1 MPPWLSIIK
10 YYQKT
15 ESDQHSYSFVQLAT
29 VSKDNTPRVRTVV
42 LRGWTNTYQL
52 IISTDKRSE
61 KYSELES
68 NNNVE
73 ICYFFPKSEC
83 QFRLGGKSEIEMGND
98 KLIHWDKLEFIH
110 EDLKKK
116 ESYADQLIITESF
129 LIDTYSKN
137 KYLPNFVKA
146 KKIYLIKNIEF
157 LLNGIIYIDNEYINL
172 LKYEKWKD
180 KNLISSAEC
189 KVEEINPKDLITKT

>member
-1 MPPWLSIIK
+1 MRLKHLEEIINIIAKENSIPSI
-10 YYQKT
+10 
-15 ESDQHSYSFVQLAT
+15 
-29 VSKDNTPRVRTVV
+29 
-42 LRGWTNTYQL
+42 QL
-52 IISTDKRSE
+52 INEISIVDNFLKSLNKSE
-61 KYSELES
+61 RKYSLLLS
-68 NNNVE
+68 SDKLINKKIKALVE
-73 ICYFFPKSEC
+73 I
-83 QFRLGGKSEIEMGND
+83 G
-98 KLIHWDKLEFIH
+98 KLIHWNKIEFMH

-129 LIDTYSKN
+129 LIDTYSKD
-137 KYLPNFVKA
+137 KYLPNFFKA

-172 LKYEKWKD
+172 IKYKKWKD